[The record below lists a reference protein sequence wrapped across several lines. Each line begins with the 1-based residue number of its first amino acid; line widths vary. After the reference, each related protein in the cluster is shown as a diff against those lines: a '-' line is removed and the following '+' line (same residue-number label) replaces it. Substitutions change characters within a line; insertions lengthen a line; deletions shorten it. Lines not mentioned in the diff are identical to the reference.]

1 MNHKI
6 SQKILFGIW
15 MLMVLGGLPLGAVEP
30 VEYVPARSYF
40 DVAQREILQAKK
52 SVTVCLYLF
61 SLRSTA
67 AEREVFQLAQSLV
80 KAHNAGVHVEVFLDN
95 NVSGEPGEARGF
107 NGPAFAFFQGQGIP
121 VFQDDASTLAHTKAL
136 VIDEKTVLLG
146 SSNWTHSA
154 LNKNLEANV
163 LVRSTDVAR
172 SVLEDLHRVVWRKV
186 PRSAEGG
193 GEVPLSFLQDA
204 HLFGAMVAGRDER
217 ALDVALWLFTSSTGT
232 ITVDMDEL
240 ALVLGMDGWTREA
253 SRRQIIKTLNKLQ
266 NRYGLIQVDY
276 AFSKDPRVTR
286 TYSGNGM
293 GARIP
298 EGYWPLGWNRRLSL
312 AGKCFFMI
320 NQVESRAAVTRPR
333 WSVARTTLAERYHL
347 SAGLVTR
354 GVTELRRQNLVEVEY
369 GPLRKDGPH
378 NRPPNIYTPSPLY
391 DPAQTEARR
400 QRLMD
405 RVGSPAVARAQSA
418 AHLIYED
425 NDVDILEELIDLE
438 SRYGRSRMDHAL
450 GVLGRMNVDN
460 PKRNFPYLKGI
471 VQTE

>member
-1 MNHKI
+1 MR
-6 SQKILFGIW
+6 SDQEEPYESRDSRTDLREP
-15 MLMVLGGLPLGAVEP
+15 GGETPLG
-30 VEYVPARSYF
+30 
-40 DVAQREILQAKK
+40 D
-52 SVTVCLYLF
+52 
-61 SLRSTA
+61 
-67 AEREVFQLAQSLV
+67 
-80 KAHNAGVHVEVFLDN
+80 
-95 NVSGEPGEARGF
+95 
-107 NGPAFAFFQGQGIP
+107 
-121 VFQDDASTLAHTKAL
+121 STL
-136 VIDEKTVLLG
+136 I
-146 SSNWTHSA
+146 N
-154 LNKNLEANV
+154 
-163 LVRSTDVAR
+163 
-172 SVLEDLHRVVWRKV
+172 
-186 PRSAEGG
+186 
-193 GEVPLSFLQDA
+193 
-204 HLFGAMVAGRDER
+204 
-217 ALDVALWLFTSSTGT
+217 
-232 ITVDMDEL
+232 
-240 ALVLGMDGWTREA
+240 
-253 SRRQIIKTLNKLQ
+253 
-266 NRYGLIQVDY
+266 
-276 AFSKDPRVTR
+276 
-286 TYSGNGM
+286 SGNGM

-347 SAGLVTR
+347 SAGLVSR

-378 NRPPNIYTPSPLY
+378 NRHPNIYTPSPLY